1 MGFLKLRP
9 GFSKLCPG
17 FSKLCPGF
25 SKLCP
30 GFSKPIYEM
39 ARAPFESLPAAES
52 LAARQRR
59 IVI

>member
-1 MGFLKLRP
+1 MGFLKLR
-9 GFSKLCPG
+9 
-17 FSKLCPGF
+17 PGF